1 MSNDGTSRSAPGRK
15 SPPSDVAAGEAALNW
30 AIDRGAADRVMH
42 DVAAEVR
49 RVRRRHVRA
58 AAGGLAALI
67 VAGFIWQFAIRTG
80 GDGASLGA
88 TQVRSSAVV
97 SLPAKRILPDGSV
110 VELRDG
116 TNIAVNF
123 TDTLRHV
130 TLLRGEA
137 HFDVRENAKRPFVVA
152 AQDVETRAV
161 GTAFVVNLGGSSV
174 EVLVT
179 AGRVAVQKRLPPDAA
194 TPPSPGSTSL
204 PPDASSLPRPV
215 LVEAGNRVVIELA
228 ARVTT
233 PPPVQAVAPPEMA
246 EKLLWR
252 VPRLD
257 FSSTPLADVIA
268 LFNQHSRARFRLA
281 DPALGSLQLS
291 GVLRADNADS
301 LLQLLKIEFGIEVD
315 RRGENGIVL
324 YRP

>member
-1 MSNDGTSRSAPGRK
+1 MSNDGASRSARGRK
-15 SPPSDVAAGEAALNW
+15 FPPSDVAAGEAALNW
-30 AIDRGAADRVMH
+30 AIGRGAADRVMH

-49 RVRRRHVRA
+49 RVRRRNVRA
-58 AAGGLAALI
+58 AAGGLAALV
-67 VAGFIWQFAIRTG
+67 VAGFIWQFAIRIR
-80 GDGASLGA
+80 GDGASPVA

-116 TNIAVNF
+116 TDIAVNF

-137 HFDVRENAKRPFVVA
+137 HFDVRENARRPFVVA
-152 AQDVETRAV
+152 AQDVEARAV
-161 GTAFVVNLGGSSV
+161 GTAFTVHLGGSSV

-179 AGRVAVQKRLPPDAA
+179 AGRVAVGKQPPPAAPPPTSHGSA
-194 TPPSPGSTSL
+194 TPSPATSL
-204 PPDASSLPRPV
+204 PTLV
-215 LVEAGNRVVIELA
+215 LVGAGNRVVIDLE
-228 ARVTT
+228 ARMTT
-233 PPPVQAVAPPEMA
+233 PPPVQPVPPPEMA

-281 DPALGSLQLS
+281 DPALGRLQLS